1 MSAVLHIQ
9 LQVTLSERERMEEKT
24 MIVFQVTFLVLPGN
38 EAQAMKILFRHA
50 EDATKEPGIL
60 VTRVYRSRTDPR
72 RFSILH
78 ELTDAAAL
86 NHHRSSERYGGPII
100 THLYNLI
107 DVDSLYMD
115 TYELLTPQDGEEACV
130 PQQESQEVY
139 MHGKNTSGSH

>member
-1 MSAVLHIQ
+1 
-9 LQVTLSERERMEEKT
+9 

-38 EAQAMKILFRHA
+38 EPQAMKILFRHA
-50 EDATKEPGIL
+50 EDAAKEPGVL
-60 VTRVYRSRTDPR
+60 ATRVYRSHTDPR

-86 NHHRSSERYGGPII
+86 KHHRSSERYGGPII

-115 TYELLTPQDGEEACV
+115 TYELLV
-130 PQQESQEVY
+130 PPIDDNASFSAQRSDEP
-139 MHGKNTSGSH
+139 

>member
-1 MSAVLHIQ
+1 
-9 LQVTLSERERMEEKT
+9 
-24 MIVFQVTFLVLPGN
+24 MIVFHVTFLVLPGN

-50 EDATKEPGIL
+50 EDAAREPGIL
-60 VTRVYRSRTDPR
+60 ATRVYQSRTDPR

-107 DVDSLYMD
+107 DVDSLFVD
-115 TYELLTPQDGEEACV
+115 TYELLAPPINDDAGLSAQRSD
-130 PQQESQEVY
+130 ES
-139 MHGKNTSGSH
+139 